1 MPGNAKNNT
10 STTYAK
16 FIFVF
21 FSTRVRPD
29 PAPLDICDN
38 RTDTFRMGC
47 HHGAASAR
55 IGAFTH

>member
-1 MPGNAKNNT
+1 MPGNDKNST

-29 PAPLDICDN
+29 PASLDIRDN
-38 RTDTFRMGC
+38 YSGTFRMGC

-55 IGAFTH
+55 IGTFTR